1 MLNKLLK
8 QLHKK
13 LLKNNKTI
21 ATAES
26 CTGGLLASL
35 LTETSGSSQYF
46 LLGVTTY
53 SNKAKIKIL
62 GVPAKVI
69 TKYGAVSKQVAILM
83 AKNIRKKINSSIGV
97 SITGIAGP
105 AGATLKKPV
114 GTIYICLSMKNK
126 NSCQKFSFSGSRPE
140 IRKTSVSQ
148 ALHLLLKNL

>member
-13 LLKNNKTI
+13 LLKNNQTI

-26 CTGGLLASL
+26 CTAGLLASL

-46 LLGVTTY
+46 LLGTITY

-62 GVPAKVI
+62 GVPAKII
-69 TKYGAVSKQVAILM
+69 TKHGAVSSQVAILM
-83 AKNIRKKINSSIGV
+83 AENIRKKINSSIGL

-105 AGATLKKPV
+105 AGATYEKPV
-114 GTIYICLSMKNK
+114 GTIYICLSTKNK
-126 NSCQKFSFSGSRPE
+126 NSCQKFLFSGSRQE
-140 IRKTSVSQ
+140 IRKKSAFQ